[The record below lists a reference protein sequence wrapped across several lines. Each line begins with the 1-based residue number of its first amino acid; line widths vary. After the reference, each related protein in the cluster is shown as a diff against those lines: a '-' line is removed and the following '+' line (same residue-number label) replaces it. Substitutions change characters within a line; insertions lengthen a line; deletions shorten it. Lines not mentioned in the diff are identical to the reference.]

1 MSGAGRNSMSCLN
14 MGCDRNSGAIGGDM
28 VNRAR
33 EPEFRVPRFW
43 SLRQGRAFSAECR
56 RVARFARGMDWR
68 FASLHDQRHGLVEDS
83 KTVAPRMDG
92 FL

>member
-1 MSGAGRNSMSCLN
+1 MSGAGRNSMLGRN

-56 RVARFARGMDWR
+56 RVARFARGWTGNSR
-68 FASLHDQRHGLVEDS
+68 RSTTEDTALSRTPKPPKPS
-83 KTVAPRMDG
+83 KTVAP
-92 FL
+92 